1 MFDERFFY
9 GAFSQPK
16 TGDTMIS
23 IAISVLWL
31 LIGAIVLCGVIYL
44 VLYGLKNIAG
54 VPIPARVEQ
63 GVWFIVLI
71 LILIAVLT
79 ILAGGSGFTLHS
91 IR

>member
-1 MFDERFFY
+1 VAAE
-9 GAFSQPK
+9 GN
-16 TGDTMIS
+16 TMIA

-71 LILIAVLT
+71 FILIAVLT
-79 ILAGGSGFTLHS
+79 ILAGGGTSMFHG

>member
-1 MFDERFFY
+1 
-9 GAFSQPK
+9 
-16 TGDTMIS
+16 MIS
-23 IAISVLWL
+23 LAVSVLWL

-63 GVWFIVLI
+63 GIWFIVLI

-79 ILAGGSGFTLHS
+79 MLAGGSIPLP
-91 IR
+91 RLR

>member
-1 MFDERFFY
+1 M
-9 GAFSQPK
+9 A
-16 TGDTMIS
+16 
-23 IAISVLWL
+23 

-54 VPIPARVEQ
+54 VPIPPRVEQ
-63 GVWFIVLI
+63 GVWFIVML

-79 ILAGGSGFTLHS
+79 ILAGGSGLSPLH

>member
-1 MFDERFFY
+1 
-9 GAFSQPK
+9 
-16 TGDTMIS
+16 MIG
-23 IAISVLWL
+23 IAIQVLWL

-79 ILAGGSGFTLHS
+79 ILAGGSMGNFHF
-91 IR
+91 R